1 MRESQRRDPE
11 NMTEKAANKMR
22 DLKSSLRAQAK
33 QSNTPRKRKDWIASV
48 ASLLAMTAN
57 TT

>member
-1 MRESQRRDPE
+1 
-11 NMTEKAANKMR
+11 MTEKAANKMR

-33 QSNTPRKRKDWIASV
+33 QSNTRGKEKDWIASV